1 MSLSLILIRIT
12 FLLPS
17 LTLNQKQ
24 FWKLIQS
31 NFLNMHR
38 TCVFSCVPT
47 RQSCED
53 SCRESFH
60 IDILSHD
67 SAPGPDAPAQRAS
80 HGKEIKRAGF
90 IQNSPHENFI
100 PDLS

>member
-38 TCVFSCVPT
+38 TFCF
-47 RQSCED
+47 
-53 SCRESFH
+53 F
-60 IDILSHD
+60 L
-67 SAPGPDAPAQRAS
+67 RADNT
-80 HGKEIKRAGF
+80 IM
-90 IQNSPHENFI
+90 
-100 PDLS
+100 